1 MNTTDLDAL
10 LDSANSALSSATD
23 VTQLTSELTKQLS
36 SMDKVYT
43 EALNTLADNISNNY
57 VTLNHFET
65 AMNNISLWLMFLM
78 AWNLILTIVLIVGAV
93 KRRRALKK
101 SN

>member
-1 MNTTDLDAL
+1 
-10 LDSANSALSSATD
+10 
-23 VTQLTSELTKQLS
+23 
-36 SMDKVYT
+36 MDKVYT

-65 AMNNISLWLMFLM
+65 SMNNISLWLMFLM
-78 AWNLILTIVLIVGAV
+78 TWNLILTIVLIVGAV

>member
-57 VTLNHFET
+57 VTLNHFEM
-65 AMNNISLWLMFLM
+65 AMNNISLWLMLLM